1 MALDLSALRRIIA
14 DENRLLTG
22 ADIPAEYQS
31 DVLGASTAAPRRSP
45 SPYPPRK

>member
-22 ADIPAEYQS
+22 ADELSHIENSYMTVSA
-31 DVLGASTAAPRRSP
+31 
-45 SPYPPRK
+45 